1 MTLNSLL
8 NSLVY
13 SQIHENSTFSEDVLC
28 IAIYVFM
35 CVCCMYVYVSMG
47 ACVHGN
53 KRTIYKFFESSIFQV
68 DISSHFSNKQNR
80 VMITTSLISSLTHLQ
95 G

>member
-8 NSLVY
+8 ATTNSY
-13 SQIHENSTFSEDVLC
+13 KMSENSTFSEDVLY
-28 IAIYVFM
+28 IAIYLFM